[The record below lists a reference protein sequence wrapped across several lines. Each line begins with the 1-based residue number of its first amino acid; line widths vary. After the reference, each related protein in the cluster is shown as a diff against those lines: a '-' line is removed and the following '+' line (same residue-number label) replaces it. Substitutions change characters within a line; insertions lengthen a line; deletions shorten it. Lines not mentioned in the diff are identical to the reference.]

1 MDHKEVLYAIYI
13 IILKLFTAKQRFQ
26 KIKVVFWFLNMNLL
40 YHGNQSFQFLW
51 FYFISC
57 YNCWSDI
64 WLLLKQR
71 YAINSLFI
79 EKEMEKKEEETTSLL
94 LDQEQTL
101 KTQKSGNT
109 FIILWKI
116 TVKVIILL
124 LKRFQNAESQSLH
137 RGWWRL

>member
-40 YHGNQSFQFLW
+40 YHGNQSLKFLW

-79 EKEMEKKEEETTSLL
+79 EKEMEKEEETTSLL

>member
-40 YHGNQSFQFLW
+40 YHGNQSLKFLW

>member
-13 IILKLFTAKQRFQ
+13 SILKLSTAKQRFQ
-26 KIKVVFWFLNMNLL
+26 KIKVVFWFFNMNLF

-79 EKEMEKKEEETTSLL
+79 EKEMEKKEEETTFLL
-94 LDQEQTL
+94 LDQKQTL

-124 LKRFQNAESQSLH
+124 LKKFQNAESQSLH
-137 RGWWRL
+137 RGW